1 MSSEGDDEN
10 MIRLCSVN
18 DIKAGERKRFKLKDL
33 EVLLIRLEDNFYAMD
48 NRCPH
53 AGCPLS
59 FYGEIREGKKIQCTC
74 HGSVFD
80 LRDGR
85 VIEGL
90 TRTPLRMYKVTVLN
104 NEVLIEL

>member
-1 MSSEGDDEN
+1 

-18 DIKAGERKRFKLKDL
+18 SIKVGEKRKFKIKGV
-33 EVLLIRLEDNFYAMD
+33 EVLLIRLEDGFYAME

-59 FYGEIREGKKIQCTC
+59 FYGEIKEGKRLQCNC
-74 HGSVFD
+74 HGSIFD

-90 TRTPLRMYKVTVLN
+90 TQNPLKMYRVTVLN
-104 NEVLIEL
+104 DEVFIELQL

>member
-1 MSSEGDDEN
+1 
-10 MIRLCSVN
+10 MIRLCSVD
-18 DIKAGERKRFKLKDL
+18 DIKVGEKKKFKIKGK
-33 EVLLIRLEDNFYAMD
+33 EVLLVRLEDGFYAMD

-59 FYGEIREGKKIQCTC
+59 FYGEIKEGKRMQCNC

-80 LRDGR
+80 LRDGS

-90 TRTPLRMYKVTVLN
+90 TNNPLKMYKVLVVDRELF
-104 NEVLIEL
+104 IEL